1 MLKLIL
7 FVLDMII
14 NFVYKAV
21 MSTVRYACCFAA
33 TLHVGVAIS
42 RYTSGT
48 SEQNSDVGVVGA
60 VLSSTVGGNGC
71 RLEFIIKRQY
81 IYGFPFFNS
90 ILSFATFW
98 GKETSKATC
107 VKATYEHTILRT

>member
-14 NFVYKAV
+14 NFVYRAV
-21 MSTVRYACCFAA
+21 MLTARYAFCFPA

-42 RYTSGT
+42 RYVSGT

-60 VLSSTVGGNGC
+60 VLSSTVGENGC

-81 IYGFPFFNS
+81 IYGFPLFF
-90 ILSFATFW
+90 
-98 GKETSKATC
+98 
-107 VKATYEHTILRT
+107 